1 MEGNVYHSQLRERSP
16 PPPLADFRD
25 YAILVRSQTT
35 PFVLLVPELL
45 ENVLS
50 WLPRADL
57 ARAARVSRT
66 WCKYA
71 LEFLWR
77 KIPHY
82 WCLFNLYSPL
92 RAHRTTSNPV
102 RQVIVKYRARPS
114 TNQSLS
120 PMNRQATTFWGFRD
134 VSQEGGRWDVLE
146 SYARRVREIEAC
158 TEVYS
163 RELYDHMF
171 AKIGDPSEHP
181 TLLPNL
187 RTLSLS
193 VTSDAY
199 NPVEELWIAPPTLRV
214 LRMHIGEGV
223 RSTRVQDILENFAS
237 VPLNSLTRVEFSTP
251 LNRPRTTFP
260 EDLSIARAWFLG
272 TARETLVELDVAVFP
287 MERREVQEMGVFPV
301 LKRVRMMQRG
311 TYLDLEG
318 FFGAIGSS
326 FPSLQSL
333 HLTLDGAI
341 KEEVS
346 VALAK
351 GMKCRD
357 LRKFHV
363 DCRWWKRV
371 TEEDVIHFGEQW
383 PLLEEFCLYQFYYA
397 SEDATPFAMLEVFA
411 RVWGKTLREIVLR
424 FDTSVPLPDIS
435 SIGFRFDRLDTLFVG
450 QTDLDKDGIE
460 EVAKFLVTIC
470 HPGSLDIV
478 SLVGNGES
486 FYRWGLVQ
494 DRRWRLL
501 RALALDK

>member
-1 MEGNVYHSQLRERSP
+1 MENNVYHSQPRKRNP

-25 YAILVRSQTT
+25 YAALGNQAT

-45 ENVLS
+45 ENVIS

-92 RAHRTTSNPV
+92 RAHQSASNLV
-102 RQVIVKYRARPS
+102 RLEVITKHRVQDSTKQFIPS
-114 TNQSLS
+114 SK
-120 PMNRQATTFWGFRD
+120 RQATTFWGFRD
-134 VSQEGGRWDVLE
+134 VSQGGRWDVLQ
-146 SYARRVREIEAC
+146 SYARRVREVEAC
-158 TEVYS
+158 TKVYS

-171 AKIGDPSEHP
+171 AKMGDPSEHP

-193 VTSDAY
+193 VTESAY
-199 NPVEELWIAPPTLRV
+199 NPVEELWIAPPTLRT
-214 LRMHIGEGV
+214 LRMHIDEGV
-223 RSTRVQDILENFAS
+223 RSVRVQNILEDFAS
-237 VPLNSLTRVEFSTP
+237 VPLNSLARVEFSTP
-251 LNRPRTTFP
+251 LNRPRSTFP

-272 TARETLVELDVAVFP
+272 KARETLVELDVAVFP

-301 LKRVRMMQRG
+301 LRKVRMMQRG

-326 FPSLQSL
+326 FPNLQSL

-363 DCRWWKRV
+363 DCHWWKRV
-371 TEEDVIHFGEQW
+371 TEEDVLHFGEQW
-383 PLLEEFCLYQFYYA
+383 PLLEEFCLYQFNYA
-397 SEDATPFAMLEVFA
+397 SEDATPFGMLEVFA

-424 FDTSVPLPDIS
+424 FDT
-435 SIGFRFDRLDTLFVG
+435 R
-450 QTDLDKDGIE
+450 
-460 EVAKFLVTIC
+460 
-470 HPGSLDIV
+470 
-478 SLVGNGES
+478 
-486 FYRWGLVQ
+486 
-494 DRRWRLL
+494 
-501 RALALDK
+501 